1 MEGLEDIV
9 VVEDDHEDLPS
20 FARLLYM
27 DLDFAMLKL
36 YILLFTAFDELLS
49 NNSLLSLFLV
59 YCMSAFTDGSGSGSV
74 VATSARR
81 PTLTTDSSNE
91 ELPSNS

>member
-59 YCMSAFTDGSGSGSV
+59 YCIERLYRWLRQWLSGSNLSKKAYV
-74 VATSARR
+74 DDRF
-81 PTLTTDSSNE
+81 LK
-91 ELPSNS
+91 